1 MIMIFNEVKV
11 FKFFGGVIYFYIG
24 YNNIIYVFKI
34 VFKWIFDY
42 Y

>member
-11 FKFFGGVIYFYIG
+11 FKLLGGVIHFYIG

-34 VFKWIFDY
+34 VFKRILDHY
-42 Y
+42 